1 MHWQVCTHVE
11 SIRLL
16 FWPVRVIRSVVSYGH
31 VHARGLLSRSFT
43 PASSPCPFARRRLS
57 SHPASTL
64 NSSHSTAASV
74 HGRSIRRFNSRR
86 RTRCCIAD
94 ARSPGANTRN
104 VRTPSSVSISLWLM
118 LPARAASN
126 LTLRCSCVGQLI
138 GGGESGPE
146 VMQVMQQ
153 IAASIGS
160 YSATQAASAPCSA
173 ADILDGASKEFLVR
187 VSSFS
192 STRFFFNPPY
202 QSGSASGA
210 APAGLDF
217 GGIDSLDDE
226 ELNGPM
232 QVACCAA
239 GID

>member
-1 MHWQVCTHVE
+1 
-11 SIRLL
+11 
-16 FWPVRVIRSVVSYGH
+16 
-31 VHARGLLSRSFT
+31 
-43 PASSPCPFARRRLS
+43 
-57 SHPASTL
+57 
-64 NSSHSTAASV
+64 
-74 HGRSIRRFNSRR
+74 
-86 RTRCCIAD
+86 
-94 ARSPGANTRN
+94 
-104 VRTPSSVSISLWLM
+104 
-118 LPARAASN
+118 
-126 LTLRCSCVGQLI
+126 VGQLI

-239 GID
+239 GIDWGARLMVWSICLQDLLNMMVSKAVLYDPVKELCGKFPAWMQSNAASTPPDDLERYKFCRDWYFCSISVASAALFVIALAFGRHAHSFVWFSFTLTIWFSCP